1 MTECKSISNS
11 NIYILQGEGQ
21 DWVFQEHPDRSVSQ
35 RNVQQWKGLRDVYQG
50 RKRCPAQEWILR
62 GVSCHWRLGWRPRCA
77 QAGNPQ
83 LEESWNGSH
92 SWPCGPR
99 GKNSKSADL
108 KGWFFSNP
116 RKVVSSRPSSRSS
129 SRRTQS
135 KRKSGS
141 KPTPKRQR
149 QCVRQRARTGVM
161 IGRTTALGSWSKFSR
176 CGRILTSW
184 VNMTVFSLQR
194 LSSTHTMPF
203 LVIICGDWNDGEEL
217 LDFFVWWRFSQG
229 QSAMNDV
236 LRELHRKMDE
246 IIGRQERSLSVLTAI
261 QVGRGW
267 VHGVKIMAV

>member
-99 GKNSKSADL
+99 GKNSKSANL
-108 KGWFFSNP
+108 KGWYFSNP

-184 VNMTVFSLQR
+184 VNCFQFTTTEQYSYNAFSCYYLWW
-194 LSSTHTMPF
+194 LK
-203 LVIICGDWNDGEEL
+203 
-217 LDFFVWWRFSQG
+217 WWRGASWF
-229 QSAMNDV
+229 
-236 LRELHRKMDE
+236 LRLM
-246 IIGRQERSLSVLTAI
+246 
-261 QVGRGW
+261 
-267 VHGVKIMAV
+267 KILPGPICHEWCLAGASP